1 MNQDDLKDQSK
12 EQLSALLQSYK
23 ECPSRGVKDEIT
35 IARLEDIL
43 ENCEIVFSRI
53 EDIH

>member
-1 MNQDDLKDQSK
+1 MSDLKDQSK
-12 EQLSALLQSYK
+12 EQLCALLQAYK

-35 IARLEDIL
+35 IARLEHIL
-43 ENCEIVFSRI
+43 ENCEITFLRV

>member
-1 MNQDDLKDQSK
+1 MNHDDLKEQSK

-35 IARLEDIL
+35 IARIEDIL
-43 ENCEIVFSRI
+43 ENCEITFLRH
-53 EDIH
+53 EDLQ